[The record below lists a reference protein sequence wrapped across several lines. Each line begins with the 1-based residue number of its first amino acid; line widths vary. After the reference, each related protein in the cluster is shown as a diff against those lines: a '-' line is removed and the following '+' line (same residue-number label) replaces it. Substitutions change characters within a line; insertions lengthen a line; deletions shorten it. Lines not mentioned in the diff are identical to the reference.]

1 MYMSIV
7 EQLVKNRPT
16 LSPSSLKTY
25 ESNLRN
31 MYKKVFGAEAEI
43 DLEKFNETEKF
54 KNMLSD
60 LSPSVRKGKY
70 SALFILTGLEEYQE
84 LMMDD
89 IEDYNTKKATRE
101 KTETQKENAITY
113 DDILKKM
120 DEMRPLADAWFKSKN
135 LPKLQDYL
143 ILCLYGG
150 FYIPPRR
157 SMDYTMF
164 KLRNI
169 DESRDN
175 FLQLYTKD
183 KKLCG
188 RLVFNEFKTK
198 KRGQDTVEICGDL
211 LSILRKWKRTHDNDY
226 LFFNGKNEPINS
238 VVMNQRIEKLFGK
251 KVGVNGF
258 RHAYMTHRYGHLIE
272 DEEKMAEDF
281 NSMGSSV
288 AQKNVYIQKE

>member
-16 LSPSSLKTY
+16 LSQSSLKTY

-31 MYKKVFGAEAEI
+31 MYKKVFGSEEI
-43 DLEKFNETEKF
+43 DLEKFNDTEKF
-54 KNMLSD
+54 KTMLSD
-60 LSPSVRKGKY
+60 VEPSKRKSKY

-89 IEDYNTKKATRE
+89 IENHNAKMATRE

-113 DDILKKM
+113 EDILAKM
-120 DEMRPLADAWFKSKN
+120 DEMRPLAPAWFKSKN

-143 ILCLYGG
+143 ILVLYGG

-157 SMDYTMF
+157 SMDYTHF

-198 KRGQDTVEICGDL
+198 KRGQDIVEICGDL

-251 KVGVNGF
+251 KVGINGF

-288 AQKNVYIQKE
+288 GQKNVYIQKE

>member
-16 LSPSSLKTY
+16 LSQSSLKTY

-31 MYKKVFGAEAEI
+31 MYKKVFGDTEI
-43 DLEKFNETEKF
+43 DLEKFNDTEKF
-54 KNMLSD
+54 KTMLSD
-60 LSPSVRKGKY
+60 IEPSKRKGKY
-70 SALFILTGLEEYQE
+70 SALYILTGLEEYQE

-89 IEDYNTKKATRE
+89 IEDYNAKKATRE
-101 KTETQKENAITY
+101 KTDTQKENAITY
-113 DDILKKM
+113 EDILEKM
-120 DEMRPLADAWFKSKN
+120 DAMRPLASAWFKSKN

-143 ILCLYGG
+143 ILVLYGG
-150 FYIPPRR
+150 IYISPRR

-169 DESRDN
+169 DEQRDN

-198 KRGQDTVEICGDL
+198 KRGQDVVEIPNDL
-211 LSILRKWKRTHDNDY
+211 LGILRKWKRTHDNDY
-226 LFFNGKNEPINS
+226 LFFNGKGEPINS
-238 VVMNQRIEKLFGK
+238 VVMNQRIEKLFNK

-281 NSMGSSV
+281 KTMGSSV
-288 AQKNVYIQKE
+288 GQKDVYIQKN

>member
-7 EQLVKNRPT
+7 EQLLKNRPT
-16 LSPSSLKTY
+16 LSQSSLKTY

-31 MYKKVFGAEAEI
+31 MYKKVFGSEEI

-54 KNMLSD
+54 KTMLSD
-60 LSPSVRKGKY
+60 VEPSKRKGKY
-70 SALFILTGLEEYQE
+70 SALFILTGLEEYHE

-89 IEDYNTKKATRE
+89 IEDYNAHKATRE

-113 DDILKKM
+113 EDILAKM
-120 DEMRPLADAWFKSKN
+120 NEMRPLAPSWFKSKN

-143 ILCLYGG
+143 ILVLYGG
-150 FYIPPRR
+150 FFIPPRR
-157 SMDYTMF
+157 SMDYTHF
-164 KLRNI
+164 KLRNL

-198 KRGQDTVEICGDL
+198 KRGQDSVEICGDL

-226 LFFNGKNEPINS
+226 LFFNGKGEPINS

-281 NSMGSSV
+281 NSMGSSI

>member
-1 MYMSIV
+1 MYMSIIK
-7 EQLVKNRPT
+7 QLVENRPT
-16 LSPSSLKTY
+16 LSQGSLKTY

-31 MYKKVFGAEAEI
+31 MYKKVFGSDTEI
-43 DLEKFNETEKF
+43 NLEKFNETEKF

-60 LSPSVRKGKY
+60 VEPSKRKGKY

-89 IEDYNTKKATRE
+89 IEDYNAKKATRE
-101 KTETQKENAITY
+101 KTETQKENALSQQEIQ
-113 DDILKKM
+113 DKM
-120 DEMRPLADAWFKSKN
+120 NEMRSLADAWFKSKN

-143 ILCLYGG
+143 ILVLYGG
-150 FYIPPRR
+150 FFIPPRR
-157 SMDYTMF
+157 SMDFTHF
-164 KLRNI
+164 KLRNL
-169 DESRDN
+169 DENRDN

-188 RLVFNEFKTK
+188 RLVFNEYKTK
-198 KRGQDTVEICGDL
+198 KRGQDVVEIPTEL
-211 LSILRKWKRTHDNDY
+211 LAILRKWKRTHDNDY

-281 NSMGSSV
+281 KAMGSSV
-288 AQKNVYIQKE
+288 GQKNIYIQKE

>member
-16 LSPSSLKTY
+16 LSQSSLKTY

-31 MYKKVFGAEAEI
+31 MYKKVFGDTEI
-43 DLEKFNETEKF
+43 DLEKFNDTEKF
-54 KNMLSD
+54 KTMLSD
-60 LSPSVRKGKY
+60 IEPSKRKGKY
-70 SALFILTGLEEYQE
+70 SALYILTGLEEYQE

-89 IEDYNTKKATRE
+89 IEDYNAKKATRE
-101 KTETQKENAITY
+101 KTDTQKENAITY
-113 DDILKKM
+113 EDILEKM
-120 DEMRPLADAWFKSKN
+120 DAMRPLASAWFKSKN

-143 ILCLYGG
+143 ILVLYGG
-150 FYIPPRR
+150 IYISPRR

-169 DESRDN
+169 DEQRDN

-198 KRGQDTVEICGDL
+198 KRGQDVVEIPNDL
-211 LSILRKWKRTHDNDY
+211 LGILRKWKRTHDNDY
-226 LFFNGKNEPINS
+226 LFFNGKGEPINS
-238 VVMNQRIEKLFGK
+238 VVMNQRIEKLFNK

-281 NSMGSSV
+281 KAMGSSV
-288 AQKNVYIQKE
+288 GQKDVYIQKK

>member
-7 EQLVKNRPT
+7 EQLLKNRPT
-16 LSPSSLKTY
+16 LSQGSLKTY

-31 MYKKVFGAEAEI
+31 MYKKVFGEDAKI

-54 KNMLSD
+54 IELLKD
-60 LSPSVRKGKY
+60 VDPSRRKGKY
-70 SALFILTGLEEYQE
+70 SALFILTGLEEYSDR
-84 LMMDD
+84 MMDD
-89 IEDYNTKKATRE
+89 IWDYNMGKSTRE
-101 KTETQKENAITY
+101 KTETQKENALSQQEIQ
-113 DDILKKM
+113 DKM
-120 DEMRPLADAWFKSKN
+120 NEMHPDAWFKSKD

-150 FYIPPRR
+150 FFIPPRR

-183 KKLCG
+183 KKLRG

-198 KRGQDTVEICGDL
+198 KRGQDVVEIPTEL
-211 LSILRKWKRTHDNDY
+211 LAILRKWKRTHDNDY
-226 LFFNGKNEPINS
+226 LFFNGKGVPINS

-288 AQKNVYIQKE
+288 NMKNIYIQKDS